1 MTCVPAFSV
10 PCLLS
15 PCHWLLIALHLRQRP
30 SAFLGRSAWIY
41 QLAAHSTSS
50 INFSTGVIHRA
61 RQNLRLRSS
70 ILILFLSFQEF
81 NVPESPILVSPHMHL
96 QVLFL
101 LPRIRV
107 SLDVD

>member
-41 QLAAHSTSS
+41 QLAAHSESS

-70 ILILFLSFQEF
+70 ILILFLSFSGIQRSGIP
-81 NVPESPILVSPHMHL
+81 NPGKSTHALTSTILITKNSG
-96 QVLFL
+96 FF
-101 LPRIRV
+101 
-107 SLDVD
+107 